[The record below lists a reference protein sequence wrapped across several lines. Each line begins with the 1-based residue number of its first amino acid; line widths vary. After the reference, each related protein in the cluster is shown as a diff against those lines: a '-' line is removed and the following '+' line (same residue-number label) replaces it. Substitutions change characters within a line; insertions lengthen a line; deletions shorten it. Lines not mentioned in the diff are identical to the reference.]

1 MNCRHKGHHVISGAA
16 FGLTCLLSAALA
28 NAQQH
33 PNTEKWRPKEGTYA
47 APGADFNARCGEY
60 GDVIVE
66 LAEKRISGNE
76 WGCDV
81 SKLTDTAPGAIK
93 LNMTCFDYNLAE
105 YIKDP
110 NPDERKF
117 EEIILLRRIDPRS
130 ILVRKSLNGKF
141 RGPGWQASYCPEEAQ
156 RMYSE
161 ARAKERA
168 EAAQKA
174 AQQTP
179 KPGVGK

>member
-1 MNCRHKGHHVISGAA
+1 VNCRHKGHYVISGAA
-16 FGLTCLLSAALA
+16 FGLTCLLSAAA
-28 NAQQH
+28 PAIAQQH
-33 PNTEKWRPKEGTYA
+33 PNTPMEKWRPMEGTYA
-47 APGADFNARCGEY
+47 EPGADFNARCGEY

-66 LAEKRISGNE
+66 LAEKEISGNE

-117 EEIILLRRIDPRS
+117 EEIILLRRIDARS
-130 ILVRKSLNGKF
+130 MLVRKSLNGKF
-141 RGPGWQASYCPEEAQ
+141 EGPGWQASYCPDEAQ
-156 RMYSE
+156 RMYSA

-168 EAAQKA
+168 EAAQ
-174 AQQTP
+174 QTP
-179 KPGVGK
+179 KSAVGK